1 MKKSTRCLQ
10 GILCAALVCAMLQ
23 AAAPAMPAI
32 AAEIEARFNSVRLEL
47 NGNTVAEEGESYTLP
62 NGQSVPYSILYND
75 TTYLPIRKVC
85 ELLNI
90 EVTWDQEGNTAG
102 IVADVFGRRKTLI
115 ASQIASLISGTLMI
129 FSTGFATTALALG
142 CSALSYNLASGTR
155 EALAYDSLK
164 QNGDE
169 GFYARFSS
177 TEMMLYR
184 ITNSTAT
191 LCAGLAL
198 WLGYRRAYAIDLF
211 FGLIALG
218 ISFRL
223 AEVKTDAT
231 PVHYPVGQEIVSV
244 VQESWQFLVR
254 EKKARNIMLVNTL
267 IGAVSTLVLFFLQA
281 KLPLT
286 GMNSA
291 LLGPALFV
299 MGLGAALGSRMTAYF
314 HKYRYRAILLFG
326 TIGVLFAF
334 LMSFTGLPALMVFG
348 GFIGSFSDDFL
359 EVRTDILLNDM
370 IPSKQ
375 RATLMS
381 VNSFVFSMI
390 MIVLSTVFGWIM

>member
-1 MKKSTRCLQ
+1 MSEKTIRKQIRTLYLMTTVGYFQ
-10 GILCAALVCAMLQ
+10 I
-23 AAAPAMPAI
+23 AAASWVALLALRGFSLLQIGM
-32 AAEIEARFNSVRLEL
+32 LESIFHIVSL
-47 NGNTVAEEGESYTLP
+47 CFELP
-62 NGQSVPYSILYND
+62 SGV
-75 TTYLPIRKVC
+75 
-85 ELLNI
+85 
-90 EVTWDQEGNTAG
+90 
-102 IVADVFGRRKTLI
+102 VADVFGRRKTLI
-115 ASQIASLISGTLMI
+115 ASQMTSLISGTLMI

-218 ISFRL
+218 VSFRL
-223 AEVKTDAT
+223 VEIKTDAT

-254 EKKARNIMLVNTL
+254 EKKARNIMLVNAL
-267 IGAVSTLVLFFLQA
+267 IGAVSTLVLFFL
-281 KLPLT
+281 
-286 GMNSA
+286 
-291 LLGPALFV
+291 
-299 MGLGAALGSRMTAYF
+299 
-314 HKYRYRAILLFG
+314 
-326 TIGVLFAF
+326 
-334 LMSFTGLPALMVFG
+334 
-348 GFIGSFSDDFL
+348 
-359 EVRTDILLNDM
+359 
-370 IPSKQ
+370 
-375 RATLMS
+375 
-381 VNSFVFSMI
+381 
-390 MIVLSTVFGWIM
+390 

>member
-1 MKKSTRCLQ
+1 MS
-10 GILCAALVCAMLQ
+10 
-23 AAAPAMPAI
+23 
-32 AAEIEARFNSVRLEL
+32 
-47 NGNTVAEEGESYTLP
+47 
-62 NGQSVPYSILYND
+62 
-75 TTYLPIRKVC
+75 
-85 ELLNI
+85 
-90 EVTWDQEGNTAG
+90 
-102 IVADVFGRRKTLI
+102 
-115 ASQIASLISGTLMI
+115 
-129 FSTGFATTALALG
+129 
-142 CSALSYNLASGTR
+142 
-155 EALAYDSLK
+155 
-164 QNGDE
+164 
-169 GFYARFSS
+169 
-177 TEMMLYR
+177 
-184 ITNSTAT
+184 
-191 LCAGLAL
+191 
-198 WLGYRRAYAIDLF
+198 
-211 FGLIALG
+211 
-218 ISFRL
+218 
-223 AEVKTDAT
+223 
-231 PVHYPVGQEIVSV
+231 VGQEIVSV

-254 EKKARNIMLVNTL
+254 EKKARNIMLVNAL

-314 HKYRYRAILLFG
+314 HKYRYRTILLFG

-348 GFIGSFSDDFL
+348 GFVGSFSDDFL

-370 IPSKQ
+370 IPSRQ

>member
-1 MKKSTRCLQ
+1 MTTVGYFQ
-10 GILCAALVCAMLQ
+10 I
-23 AAAPAMPAI
+23 AAASWVALLALRGFSLLQIGM
-32 AAEIEARFNSVRLEL
+32 LESIFHIVSL
-47 NGNTVAEEGESYTLP
+47 CFELP
-62 NGQSVPYSILYND
+62 SGV
-75 TTYLPIRKVC
+75 
-85 ELLNI
+85 
-90 EVTWDQEGNTAG
+90 
-102 IVADVFGRRKTLI
+102 VADVFGRRKTLI
-115 ASQIASLISGTLMI
+115 ASQMASLISGTLMI

-254 EKKARNIMLVNTL
+254 EKKARNIMLVNAL

-281 KLPLT
+281 KLPH
-286 GMNSA
+286 
-291 LLGPALFV
+291 
-299 MGLGAALGSRMTAYF
+299 R
-314 HKYRYRAILLFG
+314 H
-326 TIGVLFAF
+326 
-334 LMSFTGLPALMVFG
+334 
-348 GFIGSFSDDFL
+348 
-359 EVRTDILLNDM
+359 E
-370 IPSKQ
+370 Q
-375 RATLMS
+375 RAAWTCPLRDGTRRGTG
-381 VNSFVFSMI
+381 I
-390 MIVLSTVFGWIM
+390 ADDGILSQIPLPRDSAVWHDRCTFRLSYELYRTAGTYGLRRIYRILFR

>member
-1 MKKSTRCLQ
+1 MSEKNTRKQIRTLYLMTTVGYFQ
-10 GILCAALVCAMLQ
+10 I
-23 AAAPAMPAI
+23 AAASWVALLALRGFSLLQIGM
-32 AAEIEARFNSVRLEL
+32 LESIFHIVSL
-47 NGNTVAEEGESYTLP
+47 CFELP
-62 NGQSVPYSILYND
+62 SGV
-75 TTYLPIRKVC
+75 
-85 ELLNI
+85 
-90 EVTWDQEGNTAG
+90 
-102 IVADVFGRRKTLI
+102 VADVFGRRKTLI
-115 ASQIASLISGTLMI
+115 ASQMASLISGTLMI

-169 GFYARFSS
+169 WFYARFSS

-218 ISFRL
+218 VSFHL

-231 PVHYPVGQEIVSV
+231 PVHDPVGQEIVSV

-254 EKKARNIMLVNTL
+254 EKKARNIMLVNAL

>member
-1 MKKSTRCLQ
+1 MTTVGYFQ
-10 GILCAALVCAMLQ
+10 I
-23 AAAPAMPAI
+23 AAASWVALLALRGFSLLQIGM
-32 AAEIEARFNSVRLEL
+32 LE
-47 NGNTVAEEGESYTLP
+47 
-62 NGQSVPYSILYND
+62 SIFHIVSL
-75 TTYLPIRKVC
+75 C
-85 ELLNI
+85 FELLRRCRRCFRATEN
-90 EVTWDQEGNTAG
+90 
-102 IVADVFGRRKTLI
+102 ADCKSDGL
-115 ASQIASLISGTLMI
+115 LISGTLMI

-169 GFYARFSS
+169 WFYARFSS

-254 EKKARNIMLVNTL
+254 EKK
-267 IGAVSTLVLFFLQA
+267 QE
-281 KLPLT
+281 
-286 GMNSA
+286 
-291 LLGPALFV
+291 
-299 MGLGAALGSRMTAYF
+299 
-314 HKYRYRAILLFG
+314 ILC
-326 TIGVLFAF
+326 
-334 LMSFTGLPALMVFG
+334 
-348 GFIGSFSDDFL
+348 
-359 EVRTDILLNDM
+359 
-370 IPSKQ
+370 
-375 RATLMS
+375 
-381 VNSFVFSMI
+381 
-390 MIVLSTVFGWIM
+390 W

>member
-1 MKKSTRCLQ
+1 
-10 GILCAALVCAMLQ
+10 
-23 AAAPAMPAI
+23 
-32 AAEIEARFNSVRLEL
+32 
-47 NGNTVAEEGESYTLP
+47 
-62 NGQSVPYSILYND
+62 
-75 TTYLPIRKVC
+75 
-85 ELLNI
+85 
-90 EVTWDQEGNTAG
+90 
-102 IVADVFGRRKTLI
+102 
-115 ASQIASLISGTLMI
+115 MI

-169 GFYARFSS
+169 WFYARFSS

-254 EKKARNIMLVNTL
+254 EKK
-267 IGAVSTLVLFFLQA
+267 QE
-281 KLPLT
+281 
-286 GMNSA
+286 
-291 LLGPALFV
+291 
-299 MGLGAALGSRMTAYF
+299 
-314 HKYRYRAILLFG
+314 ILC
-326 TIGVLFAF
+326 
-334 LMSFTGLPALMVFG
+334 
-348 GFIGSFSDDFL
+348 
-359 EVRTDILLNDM
+359 
-370 IPSKQ
+370 
-375 RATLMS
+375 
-381 VNSFVFSMI
+381 
-390 MIVLSTVFGWIM
+390 W

>member
-1 MKKSTRCLQ
+1 MSEKNTRKQIRTLYLMTTVGYFQ
-10 GILCAALVCAMLQ
+10 I
-23 AAAPAMPAI
+23 AAASWVALLALRGFSLLQIGMFESI
-32 AAEIEARFNSVRLEL
+32 FHIVSLCFEL
-47 NGNTVAEEGESYTLP
+47 PSGV
-62 NGQSVPYSILYND
+62 
-75 TTYLPIRKVC
+75 
-85 ELLNI
+85 
-90 EVTWDQEGNTAG
+90 
-102 IVADVFGRRKTLI
+102 VADVFGRRKTLI
-115 ASQIASLISGTLMI
+115 ASQMTSLISSTLMI

-254 EKKARNIMLVNTL
+254 EKKARNIMLVNAL

-299 MGLGAALGSRMTAYF
+299 MGLGAALGSRMTVYF

-370 IPSKQ
+370 IPSRQ

>member
-1 MKKSTRCLQ
+1 
-10 GILCAALVCAMLQ
+10 
-23 AAAPAMPAI
+23 
-32 AAEIEARFNSVRLEL
+32 
-47 NGNTVAEEGESYTLP
+47 
-62 NGQSVPYSILYND
+62 
-75 TTYLPIRKVC
+75 
-85 ELLNI
+85 
-90 EVTWDQEGNTAG
+90 
-102 IVADVFGRRKTLI
+102 
-115 ASQIASLISGTLMI
+115 
-129 FSTGFATTALALG
+129 
-142 CSALSYNLASGTR
+142 
-155 EALAYDSLK
+155 
-164 QNGDE
+164 
-169 GFYARFSS
+169 
-177 TEMMLYR
+177 MMLYR

-218 ISFRL
+218 VSFHL
-223 AEVKTDAT
+223 VEIKTDET

-244 VQESWQFLVR
+244 VQESWQFLVCER
-254 EKKARNIMLVNTL
+254 KARNIMLVNAL

-334 LMSFTGLPALMVFG
+334 LMSFTGLPVLMVSG
-348 GFIGSFSDDFL
+348 GFVGSFSDDFL

>member
-1 MKKSTRCLQ
+1 MSEKTIRKQIRTLYLMTTIGYFQ
-10 GILCAALVCAMLQ
+10 I
-23 AAAPAMPAI
+23 AAASWVALLALRGFSLLQIGM
-32 AAEIEARFNSVRLEL
+32 LESIFHIVSL
-47 NGNTVAEEGESYTLP
+47 CFELP
-62 NGQSVPYSILYND
+62 S
-75 TTYLPIRKVC
+75 
-85 ELLNI
+85 
-90 EVTWDQEGNTAG
+90 G

-218 ISFRL
+218 VSFRL
-223 AEVKTDAT
+223 VEIKTDET

-244 VQESWQFLVR
+244 
-254 EKKARNIMLVNTL
+254 MLVNAL

>member
-1 MKKSTRCLQ
+1 MSEKTIRKQIRTLYLMTTVGYFQ
-10 GILCAALVCAMLQ
+10 I
-23 AAAPAMPAI
+23 AAASWVALLALRGFSLLQIGM
-32 AAEIEARFNSVRLEL
+32 LESIFHIVSL
-47 NGNTVAEEGESYTLP
+47 CFELP
-62 NGQSVPYSILYND
+62 SGV
-75 TTYLPIRKVC
+75 
-85 ELLNI
+85 
-90 EVTWDQEGNTAG
+90 
-102 IVADVFGRRKTLI
+102 VADVFGRRKTLI

-218 ISFRL
+218 VSFRL
-223 AEVKTDAT
+223 VEIKTDET

-254 EKKARNIMLVNTL
+254 EKKARNIMLVNAL

-281 KLPLT
+281 K
-286 GMNSA
+286 
-291 LLGPALFV
+291 
-299 MGLGAALGSRMTAYF
+299 AATHR
-314 HKYRYRAILLFG
+314 H
-326 TIGVLFAF
+326 
-334 LMSFTGLPALMVFG
+334 
-348 GFIGSFSDDFL
+348 
-359 EVRTDILLNDM
+359 E
-370 IPSKQ
+370 Q
-375 RATLMS
+375 RAAWTCPLRDGTRRGTG
-381 VNSFVFSMI
+381 I
-390 MIVLSTVFGWIM
+390 ADDGILSQIPLPRDSAVWHDRCTFRLSYELYWTAGPYGLRRIYRILFR